1 MDKQGGDEGVEENG
15 KDGGEAVAATQH
27 RRAT

>member
-15 KDGGEAVAATQH
+15 KDGGDGKDGGEAVAAT
-27 RRAT
+27 